1 MRAVRV
7 QLGRGGWWEGEI
19 KICGRSVRL
28 VSMVVVVDAG
38 PAGSLKDKKCE
49 GGERVRVCVRERV
62 ESNVS
67 WRADCAVLT
76 RVLGRCRVWAVEC
89 ERRDFVGDRRQG

>member
-1 MRAVRV
+1 MPGQQDLSKTRNA
-7 QLGRGGWWEGEI
+7 
-19 KICGRSVRL
+19 K
-28 VSMVVVVDAG
+28 
-38 PAGSLKDKKCE
+38 
-49 GGERVRVCVRERV
+49 GERECVCVCERERV
-62 ESNVS
+62 ESNVG

>member
-28 VSMVVVVDAG
+28 VSMVVVVVVDAG

-49 GGERVRVCVRERV
+49 GGERVRVRV
-62 ESNVS
+62 
-67 WRADCAVLT
+67 
-76 RVLGRCRVWAVEC
+76 
-89 ERRDFVGDRRQG
+89 